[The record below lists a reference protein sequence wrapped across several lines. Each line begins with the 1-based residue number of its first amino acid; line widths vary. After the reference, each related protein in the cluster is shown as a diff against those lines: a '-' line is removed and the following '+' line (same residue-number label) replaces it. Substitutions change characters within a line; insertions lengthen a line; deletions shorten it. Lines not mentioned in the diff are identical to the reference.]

1 MKFKNPIIL
10 AMLCG
15 LSLRFIKFNYF
26 FTLGIKTVE
35 DVYGRRIN
43 YINIYRFHADS
54 PPVLYPSISNSA
66 FIFFFNYIVSGK
78 ASEL

>member
-15 LSLRFIKFNYF
+15 LSLRFIEFNYF

-43 YINIYRFHADS
+43 YINIRHMR
-54 PPVLYPSISNSA
+54 
-66 FIFFFNYIVSGK
+66 G
-78 ASEL
+78 